1 MADRSTHYQLIEAR
15 FQQRGQNFADYIA
28 EQRTA
33 RVSWRAIARDIREQT
48 GVSVSNEMLRR
59 WFNDQLAV
67 VLKPAAVAAT

>member
-15 FQQRGQNFADYIA
+15 FRELGLDFADYIA

-33 RVSWRAIARDIREQT
+33 RVSWRAISRDIRERT
-48 GVSVSNEMLRR
+48 GVGVSNEMLRR

-67 VLKPAAVAAT
+67 VLKPVSA